1 MGYGRTH
8 GSLQEQGVLIM
19 SKIFIRLVMLLAVVL
34 TSQTASAAIEPN
46 GVLDEVA
53 VRFMTAS
60 ATWGTVIT
68 NYAAWLFWTL
78 GTISLVWTGGTLILK
93 QADIREFFAEFV
105 RFILTFGFFL
115 WLLRNGPDFA
125 TSIIDSLRMIGAQA
139 GGLPRDLT
147 PSEPI
152 SIAFDIIVKAGESY
166 SITSPIDNLSIFLIT
181 LAILACM
188 AVVAANVLLALVTAW
203 ILIYAGVFVLGFGGS
218 RWTSD
223 IAINY
228 FKSVLG
234 VALKLMTMTLLI
246 GIAMSIM
253 DGFYADLSNDAP
265 MRELLVIF
273 VVSLV
278 LVMLIHS
285 VPNVVASLVPGGGA
299 AAGAGS
305 ISAGAMAGAAVAS
318 GGMAA
323 GAAMATA
330 GGASAIQAAF
340 AKAGEN
346 VASNTDVMSSLGEVF
361 SGGGDSDEAGSFS
374 QASGQSSSGGG
385 FKGSAVK
392 AGRIAADTGAN
403 LMKGMSDMA
412 GDRIGRT
419 AGGRLASSIRN
430 STKDDG
436 DDDDKEGD

>member
-1 MGYGRTH
+1 
-8 GSLQEQGVLIM
+8 
-19 SKIFIRLVMLLAVVL
+19 
-34 TSQTASAAIEPN
+34 
-46 GVLDEVA
+46 
-53 VRFMTAS
+53 
-60 ATWGTVIT
+60 
-68 NYAAWLFWTL
+68 
-78 GTISLVWTGGTLILK
+78 
-93 QADIREFFAEFV
+93 
-105 RFILTFGFFL
+105 
-115 WLLRNGPDFA
+115 
-125 TSIIDSLRMIGAQA
+125 MIGAQA

-285 VPNVVASLVPGGGA
+285 VPNVIASLV
-299 AAGAGS
+299 
-305 ISAGAMAGAAVAS
+305 S
-318 GGMAA
+318 G
-323 GAAMATA
+323 

-346 VASNTDVMSSLGEVF
+346 VANNTHVMSSLGGAF
-361 SGGGDSDEAGSFS
+361 SGGRDSDEAGSFS
-374 QASGQSSSGGG
+374 QASGQSSGGD

-412 GDRIGRT
+412 GGSNWPHCWR
-419 AGGRLASSIRN
+419 SFS
-430 STKDDG
+430 
-436 DDDDKEGD
+436 

>member
-1 MGYGRTH
+1 
-8 GSLQEQGVLIM
+8 
-19 SKIFIRLVMLLAVVL
+19 MLLAVVL

-125 TSIIDSLRMIGAQA
+125 TSIIDSLRTIGAQA

-166 SITSPIDNLSIFLIT
+166 SFTNPIDNLSIFFIT

-203 ILIYAGVFVLGFGGS
+203 ILIYAGV
-218 RWTSD
+218 
-223 IAINY
+223 
-228 FKSVLG
+228 
-234 VALKLMTMTLLI
+234 
-246 GIAMSIM
+246 
-253 DGFYADLSNDAP
+253 
-265 MRELLVIF
+265 
-273 VVSLV
+273 
-278 LVMLIHS
+278 
-285 VPNVVASLVPGGGA
+285 
-299 AAGAGS
+299 
-305 ISAGAMAGAAVAS
+305 
-318 GGMAA
+318 
-323 GAAMATA
+323 
-330 GGASAIQAAF
+330 
-340 AKAGEN
+340 
-346 VASNTDVMSSLGEVF
+346 
-361 SGGGDSDEAGSFS
+361 
-374 QASGQSSSGGG
+374 
-385 FKGSAVK
+385 
-392 AGRIAADTGAN
+392 
-403 LMKGMSDMA
+403 
-412 GDRIGRT
+412 
-419 AGGRLASSIRN
+419 
-430 STKDDG
+430 
-436 DDDDKEGD
+436 

>member
-1 MGYGRTH
+1 
-8 GSLQEQGVLIM
+8 M
-19 SKIFIRLVMLLAVVL
+19 SKIFIRLVMLLAVLL

-60 ATWGTVIT
+60 ATWSTVIT
-68 NYAAWLFWTL
+68 NHAVWLFWTL
-78 GTISLVWTGGTLILK
+78 GTISLVWTGGTLLLK
-93 QADIREFFAEFV
+93 QADIREFFAEFM

-125 TSIIDSLRMIGAQA
+125 TSIIDSLRTIGAQA
-139 GGLPRDLT
+139 GGLSRDLT

-152 SIAFDIIVKAGESY
+152 SIAFDIIVKAGEYY
-166 SITSPIDNLSIFLIT
+166 SITSPIDNLSLFFIT

-305 ISAGAMAGAAVAS
+305 ISAGAVAGATVAT

-340 AKAGEN
+340 TKAGEN
-346 VASNTDVMSSLGEVF
+346 VANNTDVMSSLSSAF
-361 SGGGDSDEAGSFS
+361 SGSGDSDEAGSFS
-374 QASGQSSSGGG
+374 QASDQSSSNGESSGG
-385 FKGSAVK
+385 FKDSVAK
-392 AGRIAADTGAN
+392 AGRVAADTGAN
-403 LMKGMSDMA
+403 LIKGVGDMA
-412 GDRIGRT
+412 GERISQT
-419 AGGRLASSIRN
+419 AGGRLASSVRN
-430 STKDDG
+430 NMKG
-436 DDDDKEGD
+436 DEEDDKEGD

>member
-1 MGYGRTH
+1 
-8 GSLQEQGVLIM
+8 M

>member
-1 MGYGRTH
+1 
-8 GSLQEQGVLIM
+8 M
-19 SKIFIRLVMLLAVVL
+19 SKIFIRLVMLLAVLL

-60 ATWGTVIT
+60 ATWSTVIT
-68 NYAAWLFWTL
+68 NHAVWLFWTL
-78 GTISLVWTGGTLILK
+78 GTISLVWTGGTLLLK
-93 QADIREFFAEFV
+93 QADIREFFAEFM

-125 TSIIDSLRMIGAQA
+125 TSIIDSLRTIGAQA

-152 SIAFDIIVKAGESY
+152 SIAFDIIVKAGEYY
-166 SITSPIDNLSIFLIT
+166 SITSPIDNLSLFFIT

-285 VPNVVASLVPGGGA
+285 VPNVVASLVPGGSA

-305 ISAGAMAGAAVAS
+305 ISAGAMTGSAVAT

-323 GAAMATA
+323 SAAMATA

-346 VASNTDVMSSLGEVF
+346 VANNADVMSGLSSAFRG
-361 SGGGDSDEAGSFS
+361 SGDSDEAGSFS
-374 QASGQSSSGGG
+374 QASDQSSSNGESYGG
-385 FKGSAVK
+385 FKDSVAK
-392 AGRIAADTGAN
+392 AGRVAADTGAN
-403 LMKGMSDMA
+403 LIKGMGDMA
-412 GDRIGRT
+412 GERIGQT
-419 AGGRLASSIRN
+419 AGGRLASSVRN
-430 STKDDG
+430 NMKGDG
-436 DDDDKEGD
+436 EDDKEGD

>member
-1 MGYGRTH
+1 M
-8 GSLQEQGVLIM
+8 I
-19 SKIFIRLVMLLAVVL
+19 KIFIRLVMLLAVVL

-125 TSIIDSLRMIGAQA
+125 TSIIDSLRTIGAQA
-139 GGLPRDLT
+139 GGLSRDLT

-152 SIAFDIIVKAGESY
+152 SIAFDIIVKAGKSY

-253 DGFYADLSNDAP
+253 DGFYTDLSNDAP

-285 VPNVVASLVPGGGA
+285 VPNVIASLVPGGGA

-305 ISAGAMAGAAVAS
+305 ISAGAMAGAAVAT

-346 VASNTDVMSSLGEVF
+346 VANNTDVMSSLGGAFSV

-374 QASGQSSSGGG
+374 QASGQSSSGGESSGGG
-385 FKGSAVK
+385 FKGRAVK

-403 LMKGMSDMA
+403 LMKGMGDMA
-412 GDRIGRT
+412 GDRISGT
-419 AGGRLASSIRN
+419 SGGRLASSIRN

-436 DDDDKEGD
+436 DSDDQEGD

>member
-1 MGYGRTH
+1 
-8 GSLQEQGVLIM
+8 M
-19 SKIFIRLVMLLAVVL
+19 SKIFIRLVMLLAVLL

-60 ATWGTVIT
+60 ATWSTVIT
-68 NYAAWLFWTL
+68 NHAVWLFWTL

-93 QADIREFFAEFV
+93 QADIREFFAEFM

-125 TSIIDSLRMIGAQA
+125 TSIIDSLRTIGAQA

-152 SIAFDIIVKAGESY
+152 SIAFDIIVKAGEYY
-166 SITSPIDNLSIFLIT
+166 SITSPIDNLSLFFIT

-285 VPNVVASLVPGGGA
+285 VPNVVASLVPGGSA

-305 ISAGAMAGAAVAS
+305 ISAGAMAGSAVAT

-346 VASNTDVMSSLGEVF
+346 VANNTDVMSSLSSAFNG
-361 SGGGDSDEAGSFS
+361 SGDSDEAGSFS
-374 QASGQSSSGGG
+374 QASDQSSSNGESSGG
-385 FKGSAVK
+385 FKDSVAK
-392 AGRIAADTGAN
+392 AGRVAADTGAN
-403 LMKGMSDMA
+403 LIKGMGDVA
-412 GDRIGRT
+412 GERIGQT
-419 AGGRLASSIRN
+419 AGGRLASSVRN
-430 STKDDG
+430 NMKGDG
-436 DDDDKEGD
+436 EDDKEGD

>member
-1 MGYGRTH
+1 
-8 GSLQEQGVLIM
+8 M
-19 SKIFIRLVMLLAVVL
+19 SKIFIRLVMLLAVLL

-60 ATWGTVIT
+60 ATWSTVIT
-68 NYAAWLFWTL
+68 NHAVWLFWTL

-93 QADIREFFAEFV
+93 QADIREFFAEFM

-125 TSIIDSLRMIGAQA
+125 TSIIDSLRTIGAQA

-152 SIAFDIIVKAGESY
+152 SIAFDIIVKAGEYY
-166 SITSPIDNLSIFLIT
+166 SITSPIDNLSLFFIT

-253 DGFYADLSNDAP
+253 DGFYAELSNDAP

-305 ISAGAMAGAAVAS
+305 ISAGAVAGAAVAT

-340 AKAGEN
+340 TKAGEN
-346 VASNTDVMSSLGEVF
+346 VANNTDVMSSLSSAF
-361 SGGGDSDEAGSFS
+361 SGSGDSDEAGSFS
-374 QASGQSSSGGG
+374 QASDQSSSNGESSGGG

-392 AGRIAADTGAN
+392 AGRIAADTSAN
-403 LMKGMSDMA
+403 LMKGMGDMV
-412 GDRIGRT
+412 GERVGHT

-436 DDDDKEGD
+436 DDGDDGDKEDD

>member
-1 MGYGRTH
+1 
-8 GSLQEQGVLIM
+8 M
-19 SKIFIRLVMLLAVVL
+19 SKICIRLVMLLAVLL

-53 VRFMTAS
+53 VRFMIAS
-60 ATWGTVIT
+60 ATWSTVIT
-68 NYAAWLFWTL
+68 NHAVWLFWTL

-93 QADIREFFAEFV
+93 QADMREFFAEFM

-125 TSIIDSLRMIGAQA
+125 TSIIDSLRTIGAQA

-166 SITSPIDNLSIFLIT
+166 SFTNPIDNLSIFFIT

-305 ISAGAMAGAAVAS
+305 ISAGAMAGAAVAT

-340 AKAGEN
+340 AKASEN
-346 VASNTDVMSSLGEVF
+346 VANNADVMSSLSSAF
-361 SGGGDSDEAGSFS
+361 SGSGDSDEAGSFS
-374 QASGQSSSGGG
+374 QASGQSFSNGESSGGG

-392 AGRIAADTGAN
+392 AGRIAADTSAN
-403 LMKGMSDMA
+403 LMKGMGDMV
-412 GDRIGRT
+412 GERLGHT
-419 AGGRLASSIRN
+419 TGGRLASSIRN

-436 DDDDKEGD
+436 DNGDKEDD

>member
-1 MGYGRTH
+1 
-8 GSLQEQGVLIM
+8 M
-19 SKIFIRLVMLLAVVL
+19 SKLFIRFVMLLAVVL

-60 ATWGTVIT
+60 ATWGGTVIT

-203 ILIYAGVFVLGFGGS
+203 ILVYAGVFVLGGFGGS

-253 DGFYADLSNDAP
+253 DGFYTDLSNDAPP

-285 VPNVVASLVPGGGA
+285 VPNVIASLVPGGGA

-305 ISAGAMAGAAVAS
+305 ISAGRWPERLLLLVVWLPVPQWLPPAERRLFRLHLQKQV
-318 GGMAA
+318 
-323 GAAMATA
+323 
-330 GGASAIQAAF
+330 
-340 AKAGEN
+340 
-346 VASNTDVMSSLGEVF
+346 
-361 SGGGDSDEAGSFS
+361 
-374 QASGQSSSGGG
+374 
-385 FKGSAVK
+385 
-392 AGRIAADTGAN
+392 
-403 LMKGMSDMA
+403 
-412 GDRIGRT
+412 RT
-419 AGGRLASSIRN
+419 
-430 STKDDG
+430 
-436 DDDDKEGD
+436 

>member
-1 MGYGRTH
+1 
-8 GSLQEQGVLIM
+8 M
-19 SKIFIRLVMLLAVVL
+19 SKIFIRLVMLLAVLL
-34 TSQTASAAIEPN
+34 TSQTSSAAIEPN

-60 ATWGTVIT
+60 ATWSTVIT
-68 NYAAWLFWTL
+68 NHAVWLFWTL

-93 QADIREFFAEFV
+93 QADIREFFAEFM

-125 TSIIDSLRMIGAQA
+125 TSIIDSFRTIGAQA

-152 SIAFDIIVKAGESY
+152 SIAFDIIVKAGEYY
-166 SITSPIDNLSIFLIT
+166 SITSPIDNLSLFFIT

-228 FKSVLG
+228 FRSVLG

-253 DGFYADLSNDAP
+253 DGFYTDLSNDAP

-278 LVMLIHS
+278 LVMLVHS
-285 VPNVVASLVPGGGA
+285 VPNVVASLVPGGSA

-305 ISAGAMAGAAVAS
+305 ISAGAMAGSAVAT

-340 AKAGEN
+340 TKAGEN
-346 VASNTDVMSSLGEVF
+346 VANNTDVMSSLSSAF
-361 SGGGDSDEAGSFS
+361 SGSGDSDEAGSFS
-374 QASGQSSSGGG
+374 QASDQSSTNGESSGG
-385 FKGSAVK
+385 FKDSVAK
-392 AGRIAADTGAN
+392 AGRVASDTGAN
-403 LMKGMSDMA
+403 LIKGVGDMA
-412 GDRIGRT
+412 GERISQT
-419 AGGRLASSIRN
+419 AGGRLASSVRN
-430 STKDDG
+430 NMKG
-436 DDDDKEGD
+436 DEEDDKEGD

>member
-1 MGYGRTH
+1 
-8 GSLQEQGVLIM
+8 M
-19 SKIFIRLVMLLAVVL
+19 SKIFIRFVMLLAVVL

-78 GTISLVWTGGTLILK
+78 GTISLVWIGGTLILK

-125 TSIIDSLRMIGAQA
+125 TSIIDSLRTIGAQA
-139 GGLPRDLT
+139 GGLSRDLT

-152 SIAFDIIVKAGESY
+152 SIAFDIIVKAGKSY

-203 ILIYAGVFVLGFGGS
+203 ILVYAGVFVLGFGGS

-273 VVSLV
+273 VVALV
-278 LVMLIHS
+278 LVMLT
-285 VPNVVASLVPGGGA
+285 VPNVVASLVPGVGA
-299 AAGAGS
+299 ATGAGS
-305 ISAGAMAGAAVAS
+305 ISAGAMAGAAVAT

-346 VASNTDVMSSLGEVF
+346 VANNADVMSSLGGAF
-361 SGGGDSDEAGSFS
+361 SGSGDSDEAGSFS
-374 QASGQSSSGGG
+374 QASGQSSHGGESSGG

-403 LMKGMSDMA
+403 LMKGMSDMV
-412 GDRIGRT
+412 GERLGHT

-430 STKDDG
+430 STKDVGDDG
-436 DDDDKEGD
+436 DKEDD

>member
-1 MGYGRTH
+1 
-8 GSLQEQGVLIM
+8 M
-19 SKIFIRLVMLLAVVL
+19 SKIFIRLMMLLAVVL

-60 ATWGTVIT
+60 ATWGTVVT

-139 GGLPRDLT
+139 SGLPRDLT

-285 VPNVVASLVPGGGA
+285 VPNVVASLVPGGGV

-305 ISAGAMAGAAVAS
+305 ISAGAAVAT

-346 VASNTDVMSSLGEVF
+346 VANNTDVMSSLGGAF

-374 QASGQSSSGGG
+374 QASGQSSSGGESSGGG

-392 AGRIAADTGAN
+392 AGRIAADTGVN
-403 LMKGMSDMA
+403 LMKGISDMA

-419 AGGRLASSIRN
+419 AGGRLASSVRN
-430 STKDDG
+430 STKEDG

>member
-1 MGYGRTH
+1 
-8 GSLQEQGVLIM
+8 M
-19 SKIFIRLVMLLAVVL
+19 SKIFIRLVMLLAVLL

-125 TSIIDSLRMIGAQA
+125 TSIIDSLRTIGAQA

-253 DGFYADLSNDAP
+253 DGFYTDLSNDAP

-285 VPNVVASLVPGGGA
+285 VPNVVASLVPGGGV

-305 ISAGAMAGAAVAS
+305 ISAGAMAGAAVAT

-346 VASNTDVMSSLGEVF
+346 VANGSDIMSAFTGGGGDGGG
-361 SGGGDSDEAGSFS
+361 SGGGMPAEESTGDTPFA
-374 QASGQSSSGGG
+374 QASGQSSSGG

-403 LMKGMSDMA
+403 LMKGMGGMA
-412 GDRIGRT
+412 SDRIGRT

-430 STKDDG
+430 STKNNG

>member
-1 MGYGRTH
+1 
-8 GSLQEQGVLIM
+8 M
-19 SKIFIRLVMLLAVVL
+19 SKICIRLVMLLAVLL

-53 VRFMTAS
+53 MRFMIAS
-60 ATWGTVIT
+60 ATWSTVIT
-68 NYAAWLFWTL
+68 NHAVWLFWTL

-93 QADIREFFAEFV
+93 QADMREFFAEFM

-125 TSIIDSLRMIGAQA
+125 TSIIDSLRTIGAQA

-166 SITSPIDNLSIFLIT
+166 SFTNPIDNLSIFFIT

-305 ISAGAMAGAAVAS
+305 ISAGAAVAT

-323 GAAMATA
+323 A

-346 VASNTDVMSSLGEVF
+346 VANNADVMSSLSSAF
-361 SGGGDSDEAGSFS
+361 SGSGDSDEAGSFS
-374 QASGQSSSGGG
+374 QASGQSFSNGESSGGG

-392 AGRIAADTGAN
+392 AGRIAADTSAN
-403 LMKGMSDMA
+403 LMKGMGDMV
-412 GDRIGRT
+412 GERLGHT
-419 AGGRLASSIRN
+419 TGGRLASSIRN

-436 DDDDKEGD
+436 DNGDKEDD

>member
-1 MGYGRTH
+1 
-8 GSLQEQGVLIM
+8 M
-19 SKIFIRLVMLLAVVL
+19 SKICIRLVMLLAVLL
-34 TSQTASAAIEPN
+34 TSQIASAAIEPN

-53 VRFMTAS
+53 VRFMIAS
-60 ATWGTVIT
+60 ATWSAVIT
-68 NYAAWLFWTL
+68 NHAVWLFWTL

-93 QADIREFFAEFV
+93 QADMREFFAEFM

-125 TSIIDSLRMIGAQA
+125 TSIIDSLRTIGAQA

-166 SITSPIDNLSIFLIT
+166 SFTNPIDNLSIFFIT

-299 AAGAGS
+299 GW
-305 ISAGAMAGAAVAS
+305 
-318 GGMAA
+318 
-323 GAAMATA
+323 
-330 GGASAIQAAF
+330 
-340 AKAGEN
+340 
-346 VASNTDVMSSLGEVF
+346 
-361 SGGGDSDEAGSFS
+361 
-374 QASGQSSSGGG
+374 
-385 FKGSAVK
+385 
-392 AGRIAADTGAN
+392 
-403 LMKGMSDMA
+403 
-412 GDRIGRT
+412 
-419 AGGRLASSIRN
+419 
-430 STKDDG
+430 
-436 DDDDKEGD
+436 

>member
-1 MGYGRTH
+1 
-8 GSLQEQGVLIM
+8 M
-19 SKIFIRLVMLLAVVL
+19 SKICIRLVMLLAVLL

-53 VRFMTAS
+53 VRFMIAS
-60 ATWGTVIT
+60 ATWSTVIT
-68 NYAAWLFWTL
+68 NHAVWLFWTL

-93 QADIREFFAEFV
+93 QADMREFFAEFM

-125 TSIIDSLRMIGAQA
+125 TSIIDSLRTIGAQA

-152 SIAFDIIVKAGESY
+152 SIAFDIIVKAGEYY
-166 SITSPIDNLSIFLIT
+166 SITNPIDNLSIFFIT
-181 LAILACM
+181 LAILAYM

-253 DGFYADLSNDAP
+253 DGFYAELSNDAP

-305 ISAGAMAGAAVAS
+305 ISAGAMAGAAVAT

-346 VASNTDVMSSLGEVF
+346 VANNADVMSSLSSTF
-361 SGGGDSDEAGSFS
+361 SGSGDSDEAGSFS
-374 QASGQSSSGGG
+374 QASGQSFSNGESSGG
-385 FKGSAVK
+385 FKDSVAK
-392 AGRIAADTGAN
+392 AGRVAADTGAN
-403 LMKGMSDMA
+403 LIKGVGDMA
-412 GDRIGRT
+412 GERISQT
-419 AGGRLASSIRN
+419 AGGRLAASVRN
-430 STKDDG
+430 NMKG
-436 DDDDKEGD
+436 DEEDDKEGD